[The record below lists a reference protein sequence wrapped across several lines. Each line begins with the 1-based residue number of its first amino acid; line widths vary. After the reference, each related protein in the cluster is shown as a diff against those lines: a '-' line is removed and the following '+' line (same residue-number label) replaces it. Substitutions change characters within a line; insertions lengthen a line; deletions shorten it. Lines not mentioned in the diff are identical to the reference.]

1 MSAASRLVSET
12 VYSAASVSPEENN
25 KNGNP
30 RATFCSRTEMKS
42 NSKCSTAGWTRL
54 AHSCLL
60 QQHNSNALNRGQSRS
75 TASLHFNGFISL
87 LSLPTRT
94 RDSKEIY
101 CTQTA
106 IKRYTGPPTDPSLFT
121 PPPPRNRGLNHFRDQ
136 LGWGKERKGKKNLVS
151 LLSFFL
157 LSHSLTFVLTLT
169 SEKKACIMLLATK
182 QPLCEL

>member
-54 AHSCLL
+54 AHGCLL
-60 QQHNSNALNRGQSRS
+60 QQHNNNALNRGQGRS

-106 IKRYTGPPTDPSLFT
+106 IKRYTGPPTDPSLFN
-121 PPPPRNRGLNHFRDQ
+121 PPHPRNRGLNHFRDQ
-136 LGWGKERKGKKNLVS
+136 LGWGKERKGKKTTWCHFSLSFSCLTHS
-151 LLSFFL
+151 LLFSR
-157 LSHSLTFVLTLT
+157 SHR
-169 SEKKACIMLLATK
+169 K
-182 QPLCEL
+182 